1 MLNSFFD
8 KYIFTNNL
16 KYTHNNFYLVNI
28 PFLIVPVEVITSAV
42 EVPDAELHKKIYEVI
57 KKNVKSDLMR
67 QFDIDFGLNKE
78 KALELLTTFFTASGW
93 GKIQM
98 IDLDFNAKRAIL
110 LVENSPVAA
119 ALKGKVS
126 WPVDAMLRGIFAGIF
141 SNVFGIDVDC
151 VESECAALNSP
162 NCKFIIK
169 PQSEFDLSTKEV
181 RDQLVF
187 E

>member
-28 PFLIVPVEVITSAV
+28 PFLIAPVKVLISIV
-42 EVPDAELHKKIYEVI
+42 EAGDVELHRRVYNVV
-57 KKNVKSDLMR
+57 KKNVKSGLTR
-67 QFDIDFGLNKE
+67 QFDIDFRLNRE
-78 KALELLTTFFTASGW
+78 KALELMMAFFTASGW
-93 GKIQM
+93 GKVQT
-98 IDLDFNAKRAIL
+98 IDSDFNAKRAIL
-110 LVENSPVAA
+110 LVESSPFAE

-126 WPVDAMLRGIFAGIF
+126 WPVDVMLRGIFAGIY
-141 SNVFGIDVDC
+141 SNAFGVDVDC
-151 VESECAALNSP
+151 VESECAALGGQA
-162 NCKFIIK
+162 CKFIIK